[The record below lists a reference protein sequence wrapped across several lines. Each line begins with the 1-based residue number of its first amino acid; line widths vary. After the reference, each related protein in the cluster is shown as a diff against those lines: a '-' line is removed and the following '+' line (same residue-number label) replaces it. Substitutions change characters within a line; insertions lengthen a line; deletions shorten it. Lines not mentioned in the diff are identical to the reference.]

1 MPAERKFQL
10 MIIKNANVL
19 NSDFKFVTTDLEID
33 GGIFKSIGKT
43 DGDGLDLDGK
53 YVVPGLIDIH
63 IHGAMGARCDDK
75 SESSVYTVAEYLLK
89 SGITSFAYTI
99 SSRSDDETKRAIEN
113 CAAYVKDGEKH
124 AKVAGIHMEGPYLSL
139 AKKGGMNKTRIRR
152 PDIEEF
158 NRYYEA
164 SGGLLKLITVAPEVD
179 GAIDFIKEASKLCTV
194 SMGHTDTD
202 YDTAKLAIES
212 GAKHVTHTF
221 NAMRSYGHRDP
232 ALLGAAFDT
241 DVMCECISDGY
252 HLSPTTVRMLY
263 RLVGEERLV
272 LISDA
277 CFAGLADGKY
287 SSNNHNITVKDGL
300 ATKDDGTISG
310 SCFNL
315 LHSTRQAI
323 KFGIPMEH
331 AFKCATINPAKV
343 MKIDDKV
350 GSISE
355 GKCADFLVLDEELNL
370 VSVYKNGE
378 LV

>member
-1 MPAERKFQL
+1 

-43 DGDGLDLDGK
+43 DGEGLDLGGK
-53 YVVPGLIDIH
+53 YIVPGLIDIH

-89 SGITSFAYTI
+89 SGITSFAFTI
-99 SSRSDDETKRAIEN
+99 SSRNNEETLRAIEN
-113 CAAYVKDGEKH
+113 CRSYVNDGEKH
-124 AKVAGIHMEGPYLSL
+124 AKISGIHMEGPYLSMIR
-139 AKKGGMNKTRIRR
+139 KGGMSETRIRR

-164 SGGLLKLITVAPEVD
+164 SGGLLRLIAVAPEVA
-179 GAIDFIKEASKLCTV
+179 GAIDFIKEASKKCTV
-194 SMGHTDTD
+194 SMGHTDAQ
-202 YDTAKLAIES
+202 YDTAMLAIEA

-221 NAMRSYGHRDP
+221 NAMRPYGHRDP
-232 ALLGAAFDT
+232 GTLGAAFDS

-252 HLSPTTVRMLY
+252 HLCPTTVRMLY

-277 CFAGLADGKY
+277 CFAGLANGTY
-287 SSNNHNITVKDGL
+287 GSNDHVITVKDGL
-300 ATKDDGTISG
+300 ATKTDGTISG

-343 MKIDDKV
+343 MRIDDKV
-350 GSISE
+350 GSIAE